1 MQNIC
6 FILRDWDDD
15 AKVWVAIS
23 DDEFKSLIARDQKK
37 HSKIIGQLHLK
48 LEWIWLLATA

>member
-48 LEWIWLLATA
+48 LE